1 MLISIVVN
9 GKEVKQGEVTEENA
23 DMLHMFEFKEHLR
36 PSVNEVTLKV
46 KGEQTCCN
54 RSSAGT
60 SSRGGE
66 KRRKKCCSN

>member
-1 MLISIVVN
+1 
-9 GKEVKQGEVTEENA
+9 
-23 DMLHMFEFKEHLR
+23 MFDVKEHLR

-46 KGEQTCCN
+46 KGEQTCCIK
-54 RSSAGT
+54 SSAGT